1 MTLDIRTE
9 PFSEVVIPGGH
20 ETVGCVKE
28 RNSFHNNTLPS
39 GKYRCLVVA
48 RVSQGIVQS
57 TGLKDQQIFMIT
69 LKGTGRVVERET
81 FITLSGIAFDGR
93 DFEEW
98 KPKKCEVTLI

>member
-9 PFSEVVIPGGH
+9 PFSEVVIPGGN
-20 ETVGCVKE
+20 ETAGCVRE
-28 RNSFHNNTLPS
+28 RNSLHNTTLPS

-48 RVSQGIVQS
+48 RVSQGVVQR
-57 TGLKDQQIFMIT
+57 TGIKNQQIFMIT
-69 LKGTGRVVERET
+69 LKGNGRVVERET
-81 FITLSGIAFDGR
+81 VITLSRIAIDGR